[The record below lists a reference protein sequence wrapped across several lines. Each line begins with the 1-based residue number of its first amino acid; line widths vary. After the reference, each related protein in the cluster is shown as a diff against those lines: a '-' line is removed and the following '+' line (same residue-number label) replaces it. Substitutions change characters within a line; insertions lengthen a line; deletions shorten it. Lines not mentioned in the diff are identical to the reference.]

1 MNLGTRFFGDFFGG
15 FFGETPPPLK
25 KKAQNRE
32 TVWTDLVDS
41 VLCLTA
47 LDDQSTFLPVLK
59 C

>member
-15 FFGETPPPLK
+15 FFGETPPPK

-47 LDDQSTFLPVLK
+47 LDDQSTVLLK